1 MTYHIPKVA
10 ISVTSR
16 RKTEIRQIVS
26 KIKRVS
32 PSGSINSIDIE
43 SFGNVEK
50 VTAVVIVESKKIEMT
65 YLFNKKTEEVK
76 FVQEVPIP
84 EIVTGGYYSEETNKF
99 GETTIVSNNV
109 EEITSKV
116 TTVTSGI
123 EYIQTKYPTITG
135 KPVEMVEVVEYPESY
150 KVNYVTKVDQT
161 NSFAV
166 VVEINKETKETVEI
180 STYTQ
185 DDVKPDIV
193 TKPSEPEVEETL
205 PTESEEFTQI
215 VEFLQESSEVEVKKI
230 EKVTKVE
237 KKTTIFGSEIVTIE
251 AVTDKG
257 ENFETEVV
265 FNPDTKDIVIN
276 EFEIT
281 DKKPITTEVA
291 TKFNVDVITGTKV
304 TVTNNPTVLASS
316 EITQEIIKKI
326 TSVDQKF
333 ETTEVISSATTEYPD
348 KVMVVSLF
356 KDIEKNEVTK
366 VVSIFDKK
374 TSEVK
379 IV

>member
-326 TSVDQKF
+326 TSVD
-333 ETTEVISSATTEYPD
+333 
-348 KVMVVSLF
+348 
-356 KDIEKNEVTK
+356 
-366 VVSIFDKK
+366 
-374 TSEVK
+374 
-379 IV
+379 